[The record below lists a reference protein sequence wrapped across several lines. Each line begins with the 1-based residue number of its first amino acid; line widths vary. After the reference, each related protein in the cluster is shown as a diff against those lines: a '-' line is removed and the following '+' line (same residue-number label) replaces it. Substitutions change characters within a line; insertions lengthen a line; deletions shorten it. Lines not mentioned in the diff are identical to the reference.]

1 MKAISE
7 AMNVMASMKEV
18 YDMTLDGRS
27 VTSLS
32 DAEQSH
38 LSKLEETIRQAAET
52 GTLACQAMYDSVKTS
67 DHSSTILSFMHLKSQ
82 ILQDLD

>member
-18 YDMTLDGRS
+18 YDITLDGRS
-27 VTSLS
+27 AASLS
-32 DAEQSH
+32 DDERGH
-38 LSKLEETIRQAAET
+38 LSKLEATIRQAAET
-52 GTLACQAMYDSVKTS
+52 GTLACQNMYDSVKTS
-67 DHSSTILSFMHLKSQ
+67 DDSSVILSFMHLKSQ